1 MNALETERL
10 LITGSL
16 LFGAYTTWFCPC
28 GNKETGEGL
37 LSCHYTEFFLAT
49 AAPLALVI
57 FINRNNTKQR

>member
-10 LITGSL
+10 IITGSL

-37 LSCHYTEFFLAT
+37 LSCHFNEIVFAT
-49 AAPLALVI
+49 AVPLAIVI
-57 FINRNNTKQR
+57 YINRNNPKYQ